1 MDFIKEN
8 IIPGEVLVQL
18 VAFLIVFFTLKALAW
33 KPVLGVLEARRKTI
47 KDSFDEIA
55 AGRKEIEQMKAEYAE
70 HLAKIEEEARVKIQ
84 DAVDEGR
91 RISKELQ
98 EKARQESQ
106 SAFDKSK
113 DNLALEVAKARVD
126 LRREIASLSMSVA
139 ERILEEKM
147 SDDKKQDEKILGI
160 IEDLEKS
167 L

>member
-18 VAFLIVFFTLKALAW
+18 IAFLIVFFTLKALAW
-33 KPVLGVLEARRKTI
+33 KPVLDALEARRKTI
-47 KDSFDEIA
+47 KDSFDEIE
-55 AGRKEIEQMKAEYAE
+55 AGRRDIEKLKAEYAE

-91 RISKELQ
+91 RISKDIQ

-106 SAFDKSK
+106 DAFEKSK
-113 DNLALEVAKARVD
+113 DNLSLEVAKARVE
-126 LRREIASLSMSVA
+126 LRREIANLSMTVA
-139 ERILEEKM
+139 ERVLGEKM
-147 SDDKKQDEKILGI
+147 SDDKKQDEKILSI